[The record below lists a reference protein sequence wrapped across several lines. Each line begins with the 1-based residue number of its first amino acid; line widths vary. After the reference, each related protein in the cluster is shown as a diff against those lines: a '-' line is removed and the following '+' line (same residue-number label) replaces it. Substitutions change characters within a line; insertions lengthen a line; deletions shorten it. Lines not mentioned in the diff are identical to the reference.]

1 MIKTEKQK
9 TQKGVSTIGNLNLK
23 IMNIVQNEPS
33 FKITSVNQKKVDVSA
48 RENHKELRNRK
59 TLSLKLEL
67 RSRSEKHNVFTEE
80 VNKTALSAN
89 HDKGIQSIHLIKLNL
104 NNKTMQKVLTI
115 ILLRKKL
122 QKNAIQIAHIFLN
135 THVGQ

>member
-1 MIKTEKQK
+1 M
-9 TQKGVSTIGNLNLK
+9 L
-23 IMNIVQNEPS
+23 
-33 FKITSVNQKKVDVSA
+33 
-48 RENHKELRNRK
+48 
-59 TLSLKLEL
+59 LKLEL

-80 VNKTALSAN
+80 VNKIALSAN

-135 THVGQ
+135 IHVG

>member
-59 TLSLKLEL
+59 TLLLKLEL

-80 VNKTALSAN
+80 VNKIALSAN
-89 HDKGIQSIHLIKLNL
+89 HDKGIQSIHL

-115 ILLRKKL
+115 ILLRKIL

>member
-1 MIKTEKQK
+1 M
-9 TQKGVSTIGNLNLK
+9 L
-23 IMNIVQNEPS
+23 
-33 FKITSVNQKKVDVSA
+33 
-48 RENHKELRNRK
+48 
-59 TLSLKLEL
+59 LKLEL

-80 VNKTALSAN
+80 VNKIALSAN
-89 HDKGIQSIHLIKLNL
+89 HDKGIQSVHLIKLNL

-135 THVGQ
+135 TYVG

>member
-1 MIKTEKQK
+1 M
-9 TQKGVSTIGNLNLK
+9 
-23 IMNIVQNEPS
+23 
-33 FKITSVNQKKVDVSA
+33 
-48 RENHKELRNRK
+48 
-59 TLSLKLEL
+59 SLKLEL

-135 THVGQ
+135 THVG